1 MFRVVS
7 VDLNSTLP
15 EISADVAVVMYVSA
29 ITFFQ
34 NDIRL
39 RIVILK
45 LLDKVLD
52 FHFFFLPALI
62 HASVRALHFFS
73 S

>member
-15 EISADVAVVMYVSA
+15 EISADVAVVVHIS
-29 ITFFQ
+29 TVTLFQ

-39 RIVILK
+39 WVVILK
-45 LLDKVLD
+45 LFDKVLD

>member
-15 EISADVAVVMYVSA
+15 EISADIAVVMYVSA

-45 LLDKVLD
+45 LLDKILD

-62 HASVRALHFFS
+62 QAKVRALHFFS